1 MVTSNEVRKNL
12 KHGDAWLRVFFI
24 VVFAFVYGVVNW
36 VLAAVVLVQVFWS
49 LITSNT
55 SQRLRAF
62 GASLGEFVRQIVRF
76 MTYNSDDMPFPF
88 ADWPEPAKSESAKPE
103 SAKPESV
110 RPDPD
115 KPESAK
121 AESAKAESV
130 SPDPA
135 KPESVRPEPVKP
147 EPVEPKPVKS
157 KAAKPKPVKPKPAK
171 PKPNQEE

>member
-88 ADWPEPAKSESAKPE
+88 ADWP
-103 SAKPESV
+103 
-110 RPDPD
+110 DPS

-121 AESAKAESV
+121 AESAKAESAKAESAKAESV
-130 SPDPA
+130 SSDPD
-135 KPESVRPEPVKP
+135 KPESAKA
-147 EPVEPKPVKS
+147 EPVEPKPVKSKAVKS